1 MGNEI
6 IAENQEVLPA
16 EEIPAEAAPEPASPT
31 AEPDFSEEN
40 RRLKL
45 ELQCAELGVRK
56 ECRGDVIRLAEGSS
70 IAEVLEKYPVFVS
83 TRNVPDTGVIVRNE
97 PPNEDIS
104 LRRAFGL
111 I

>member
-1 MGNEI
+1 MENEFEI
-6 IAENQEVLPA
+6 TAENIP
-16 EEIPAEAAPEPASPT
+16 EEIAHDTSVTETDTET
-31 AEPDFSEEN
+31 ADCSEEN

-70 IAEVLEKYPVFVS
+70 IAQVIEKYPVFLNVRS
-83 TRNVPDTGVIVRNE
+83 VPDTGVIVRNE
-97 PPNEDIS
+97 TRNEDIA
-104 LRRAFGL
+104 LRKAFGL